1 MAKNKS
7 KKAKKE
13 LKKEPKQKL
22 ATDKKDQL
30 PPFPEKNGGMESDP
44 LSGTGENEADDIV
57 LEEVCRDLVAI
68 PFEIWHALKPDIP
81 ELTALEKTHI
91 SKPLARVAQKYDV
104 QKYMKD
110 EILLFTFLGF
120 SVFRRAR
127 MTKKD
132 DTNNSGKKG
141 ERKDYTGKVPDP
153 GIASKTNLDT

>member
-1 MAKNKS
+1 
-7 KKAKKE
+7 
-13 LKKEPKQKL
+13 
-22 ATDKKDQL
+22 
-30 PPFPEKNGGMESDP
+30 MESDLP
-44 LSGTGENEADDIV
+44 SGNGDDIV

-141 ERKDYTGKVPDP
+141 ERKDYAGKVPDP
-153 GIASKTNLDT
+153 GIASKPNLDT